1 MRKLHDLHKGK
12 LKALLNDT
20 KQNITSFS
28 KGSESN
34 INMLIIFKLIHKNQ
48 PNFNFFLGKS
58 YQKNYNISEEI
69 NKTY

>member
-34 INMLIIFKLIHKNQ
+34 INLLIIFKLIYKIN
-48 PNFNFFLGKS
+48 PISIVFFGVKVIKRITIYLK
-58 YQKNYNISEEI
+58 E
-69 NKTY
+69 